1 MPGRGDNN
9 QHGSAGRGARNQS
22 NQAFVA
28 DGSNEPK
35 SDSNKNTA
43 DVRTFNLS
51 VDNVPYVVETEPFS
65 FNEEQRYYIRVNG
78 GTDHVFVWDAQLRQ
92 FRSLDDDAAE
102 LPNTL
107 EEEISRKLANGR
119 V

>member
-22 NQAFVA
+22 NQPFVA
-28 DGSNEPK
+28 DGKSEPK
-35 SDSNKNTA
+35 SDSNKNIA

-51 VDNVPYVVETEPFS
+51 VDDVPYVVETEPFS
-65 FNEEQRYYIRVNG
+65 FNDEVRYYVRVNG
-78 GTDHVFVWDAQLRQ
+78 GTDHVFVWDPQLRE

-102 LPNTL
+102 LPDAL
-107 EEEISRKLANGR
+107 EGEISRLLANGR